1 MVEISM
7 LGSGSGMNP
16 DLGNTSFFVSENGG
30 PRLLI
35 DCGFTVPAVLAKKN
49 AMKSVEHIALTHT
62 HSDHVGGL
70 ELLGF
75 FKMFAPPSVSGKK
88 PTLYLPSEKMAYT
101 LWEHTLRG
109 GMGFSRGDHKF
120 GFEGYSM
127 DLDRPLAMLGAN
139 GLEVHGRNVPGIGD
153 DLFDEIYE
161 MVGPGKNLDDYFNV
175 KVARAHKINDK
186 SIEFFQTP
194 HTRGLENY
202 GVRITTDNTNVFYS
216 GDTIAVPGQLPDED
230 LIIQDLQFPDF
241 NIPYGQTDVNPTGQL
256 NAHTTFREVTNPIY
270 KEHIGDEQR
279 AKTYFTHLWAEHTK
293 RDNDLTRHGYGGFL
307 LPGDHIR
314 VENHKVTFS
323 Q

>member
-1 MVEISM
+1 M

-30 PRLLI
+30 PRLLV

-49 AMKSVEHIALTHT
+49 AMKGVEHIVLTHI
-62 HSDHVGGL
+62 HSDHAGGL

-75 FKMFAPPSVSGKK
+75 FKMFAPSSVSGKK

-109 GMGFSRGDHKF
+109 GMGFSSKGEHKF
-120 GFEGYSM
+120 GFEGNPM
-127 DLDRPLAMLGAN
+127 NLDRPLVMLGTN
-139 GLEVHGRNVPGIGD
+139 GLEVHGDEIPENGD
-153 DLFDEIYE
+153 DIFGQIYD
-161 MVGPGKNLDDYFNV
+161 MVGHGKNLDDYFNV
-175 KVARAHKINDK
+175 EVARAHKINGK
-186 SIEFFQTP
+186 SIEFFETP

-202 GVRITTDNTNVFYS
+202 GVRITTDNANVFYS
-216 GDTIAVPGQLPDED
+216 GDTIAVPGRLPEED
-230 LIIQDLQFPDF
+230 LIIQDLQFLDF
-241 NIPYGQTDVNPTGQL
+241 NVPFGKTEVNPTGQL
-256 NAHTTFREVTNPIY
+256 NAHATFREVTIPEY
-270 KEHIGDEQR
+270 MRFVGEDQR

-293 RDNDLTRHGYGGFL
+293 RDNDPTCHGYGGFL

-314 VENHKVTFS
+314 VENHKVTFT